1 MPQWEPL
8 EATGFPPAP
17 WRQVEGSP
25 LPSVALAG
33 AGQWLKRRSSGEDR
47 RAADWGAGVADGRP
61 SRDWETPQG
70 CPKRGPPTPFPSL
83 HKPPPAAWT
92 ADGPRVERGRGGG
105 GVCWLFTAQ
114 RERPP
119 DPLVFSQGLGFKSE
133 QELKGLRVGG
143 GS

>member
-33 AGQWLKRRSSGEDR
+33 AGQWLKRRPSGEDR
-47 RAADWGAGVADGRP
+47 QAADWGAGVADGHP

-70 CPKRGPPTPFPSL
+70 CSKRGPPTPFRREGSTHLPCISHL
-83 HKPPPAAWT
+83 PQRGQQM
-92 ADGPRVERGRGGG
+92 GPMETGG
-105 GVCWLFTAQ
+105 GVQGESAGSSLRKGKGHQTRLFSLRDSAS
-114 RERPP
+114 
-119 DPLVFSQGLGFKSE
+119 SQSKS
-133 QELKGLRVGG
+133 
-143 GS
+143 